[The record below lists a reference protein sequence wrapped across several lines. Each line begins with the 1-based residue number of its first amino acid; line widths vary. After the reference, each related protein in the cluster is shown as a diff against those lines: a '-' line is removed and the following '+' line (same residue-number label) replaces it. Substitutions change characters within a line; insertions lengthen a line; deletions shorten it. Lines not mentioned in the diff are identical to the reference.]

1 MSRRPAGLREIVFS
15 KQPKKEVI
23 QACERGIQHSRWTHG
38 HRYGFVLHTATRL
51 LEAHLPTI
59 TIKAECLQLSKKA
72 IKILFLFPIAY
83 LW

>member
-1 MSRRPAGLREIVFS
+1 MSRRPAGVREILFS

-38 HRYGFVLHTATRL
+38 HTYGFVLHTATRL
-51 LEAHLPTI
+51 LAHLPTI

-72 IKILFLFPIAY
+72 IKTLFLFPIAY
-83 LW
+83 LC